1 MKSYSVFKK
10 VLNGQNV
17 DTAQYLDTTSFE
29 TAVVSVTGYDTPDGT
44 VTVYDVPN
52 VVDEQAKPVLL
63 FTYATPTTTKTYVGP
78 CGGGLKVVLAS
89 NTNAGTVD
97 VEVVL
102 K

>member
-1 MKSYSVFKK
+1 MKSYSVFKHIFD
-10 VLNGQNV
+10 GQAT
-17 DTAQYLDTTSFE
+17 DATQYLDTTSFE
-29 TAVVSVTGYDTPDGT
+29 TAIVSVTGTGGPDGT

-52 VVDEQAKPVLL
+52 VVEEQAKPVLL

-78 CGGGLKVVLAS
+78 CGGGLKFVLAS
-89 NTNAGTVD
+89 NTNGATVD